1 MQLWSLKLLRSKE
14 KVGKRIE
21 RKGEERGNENV
32 MVVSQVVEAR
42 GATSKKQRQSF

>member
-1 MQLWSLKLLRSKE
+1 MLRSKKE
-14 KVGKRIE
+14 SWKKRVE

>member
-1 MQLWSLKLLRSKE
+1 MVVSQGVEVKKE
-14 KVGKRIE
+14 SRKKRVE

-32 MVVSQVVEAR
+32 MAVSQVVEAR